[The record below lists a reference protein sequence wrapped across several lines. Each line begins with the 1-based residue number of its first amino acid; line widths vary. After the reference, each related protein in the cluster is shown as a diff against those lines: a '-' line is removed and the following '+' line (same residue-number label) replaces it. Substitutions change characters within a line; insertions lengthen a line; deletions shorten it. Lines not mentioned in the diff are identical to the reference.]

1 MVVKRRIDIDD
12 TDADYMDGDEE
23 EDVFFGDHEIS
34 NEFQAPTLDQTMVN
48 PVRTRRAAGFKVAWE
63 APASRRSWLEH
74 AQPPEGRCTRPVGW
88 LEEHP
93 FFSLRLRHPCFLWTQ
108 YINNMSAADV
118 AAELSA
124 EVSEFEKAL
133 YLFAKS
139 GEATS
144 PTKHSSAV

>member
-48 PVRTRRAAGFKVAWE
+48 PVRTRRAAGFKVAWKHSPS
-63 APASRRSWLEH
+63 PALVLEH

-93 FFSLRLRHPCFLWTQ
+93 FFPYAYVIPASSWTQ

-124 EVSEFEKAL
+124 EVSEFEKASFVPL
-133 YLFAKS
+133 R
-139 GEATS
+139 
-144 PTKHSSAV
+144 